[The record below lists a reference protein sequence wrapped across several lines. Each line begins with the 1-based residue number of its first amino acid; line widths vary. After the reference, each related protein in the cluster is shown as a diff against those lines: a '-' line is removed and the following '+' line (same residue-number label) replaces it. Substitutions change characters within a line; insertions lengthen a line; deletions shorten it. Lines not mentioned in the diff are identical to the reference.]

1 MKRKSGLTPS
11 IHSKDTIRFPLHQL
25 PSRPAEILRLNGLCP
40 YYTMFPL
47 DFPFKQLSKAKPGD
61 WVFDPFCGRGTT
73 NFAARL
79 RRLPSVGIDSNPVA
93 AAIAAAKFVDVE
105 PTDIAKECKNILADD
120 LEPENIPEGRF
131 WDLCYHPLTLNQIC
145 KLREEL
151 LRDCS
156 TDTRIALR
164 ALILGILHGP
174 LRKGLPSYLSNQMP
188 RTYGT
193 KPNSAIRFWEKRQL
207 YPNKID
213 VAEVVE
219 RRAHYTFSHLPPA
232 SDGMVL
238 QADSRNAI
246 DNLISARFTW
256 VITSPPYYG
265 MNSYFPDQWLRNWF
279 MGDKSTV
286 NYTHD
291 KQIPHA
297 SELKFIEGL
306 SQVWKRTE
314 EVCVP
319 GAHLIIRFGALPSL
333 ACNPSLL
340 LKESL
345 KKADCGWKVKRTIDA
360 GHAAHG
366 KRQSEQFKQNIGN
379 ALDEID
385 IHAVLER

>member
-1 MKRKSGLTPS
+1 MKKKCDLEPLVS
-11 IHSKDTIRFPLHQL
+11 IKDTPQFPLHQL
-25 PSRPAEILRLNGLCP
+25 PARSSEFIRLNGLCP

-47 DFPFKQLSKAKPGD
+47 DFPFKQLIKAKPGD

-79 RRLPSVGIDSNPVA
+79 HGLPSVGIDSNPVA
-93 AAIAAAKFVDVE
+93 AAVAAAKLVNVYPKDISNE
-105 PTDIAKECKNILADD
+105 CETILTDDF
-120 LEPENIPEGRF
+120 EPEIIPQGRF
-131 WDLCYHPLTLNQIC
+131 WDLCFHPLTLNQIC

-151 LRDCS
+151 LNDCS

-164 ALILGILHGP
+164 ALLLGILHGP
-174 LRKGLPSYLSNQMP
+174 LRKGLPAYLSNQMP

-193 KPNSAIRFWEKRQL
+193 KPNSAIRFWEKKQL

-213 VAEVVE
+213 VAEVVV
-219 RRAHYTFSHLPPA
+219 RKAHYTFAHLPPA
-232 SDGMVL
+232 SGGTVF
-238 QADSRNAI
+238 QADSRDSI
-246 DNLISARFTW
+246 DKLIQARFKW

-265 MNSYFPDQWLRNWF
+265 MSSYFPDQWLRNWF
-279 MGDKSTV
+279 MGGECIV
-286 NYTHD
+286 NYKHD
-291 KQIPHA
+291 RQISHT
-297 SELKFIEGL
+297 SELKFIDGL
-306 SQVWKRTE
+306 SHVWKRTA

-333 ACNPSLL
+333 ACNPTLL

-345 KKADCGWKVKRTIDA
+345 KKADCGWKVKRTINA

-385 IHAVLER
+385 IHAVLE